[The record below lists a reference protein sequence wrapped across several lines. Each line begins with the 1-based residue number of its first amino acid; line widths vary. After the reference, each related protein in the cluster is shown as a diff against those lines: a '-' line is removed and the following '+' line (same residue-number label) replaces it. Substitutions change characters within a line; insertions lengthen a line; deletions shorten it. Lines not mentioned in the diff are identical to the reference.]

1 MKDCPSGNSRSLVK
15 EISSRGCGNGTGSV
29 KPVNQGKKPKPKTVK
44 SRKNNSMSKLKGT
57 GL

>member
-1 MKDCPSGNSRSLVK
+1 MNSCPSGNSRSLVK
-15 EISSRGCGNGTGSV
+15 EISSRGCGNGNKGASPASI
-29 KPVNQGKKPKPKTVK
+29 KAKPKSKVVR

>member
-1 MKDCPSGNSRSLVK
+1 MKDCPSGNSRSLVG
-15 EISSRGCGNGTGSV
+15 EISSRGCGNGNKGVAPAKRGS
-29 KPVNQGKKPKPKTVK
+29 KPKPKNVR